1 LPDTPLSKK
10 LGIKPGYSLLILDA
24 PDGYRTRLD
33 PLPDGVRIGTVALPG
48 GLFDL
53 VQVFVRRRADVDRHA
68 AAALAALKPGG
79 LLWFAFPKKSAK
91 LQTDISRDTG
101 WDALH
106 AAGWEIVSVIAI
118 DDTWSAGRF
127 RPSSAVN
134 TRPRR

>member
-33 PLPDGVRIGTVALPG
+33 PLPDGVRIGTGALPG

-79 LLWFAFPKKSAK
+79 LLWFAFPKKRAK
-91 LQTDISRDTG
+91 VQTDVSRDTG

>member
-1 LPDTPLSKK
+1 MPDTPLATK
-10 LGIKPGYSLLILDA
+10 LGIKPGMTLLILDA

-33 PLPDGVRIGTVALPG
+33 PLPEGVQIGTIALPG

-53 VQVFVRRRADVDRHA
+53 VQVFVRSKADVDRHA
-68 AAALAALKPGG
+68 AGALAALKPGG
-79 LLWFAFPKKSAK
+79 LLWFGFPKKSAK
-91 LQTDISRDTG
+91 LQTDVSRDSG

-127 RPSSAVN
+127 RPAGA
-134 TRPRR
+134 RHARAPR

>member
-1 LPDTPLSKK
+1 MT
-10 LGIKPGYSLLILDA
+10 LLILDS

-33 PLPDGVRIGTVALPG
+33 PLPDGVQIGTVALPG

-53 VQVFVRRRADVDRHA
+53 VQVFARSKADVDRHA
-68 AAALAALKPGG
+68 AAAVAALKPGG

-91 LQTDISRDTG
+91 LQTDLSRDVG

-106 AAGWEIVSVIAI
+106 AAGWEIVSVVAI

-127 RPSSAVN
+127 RPSAAVN
-134 TRPRR
+134 TRAQRG

>member
-1 LPDTPLSKK
+1 MPDTPLSKK
-10 LGIKPGYSLLILDA
+10 LGIKPEYALLILDA

-53 VQVFVRRRADVDRHA
+53 VQVFVRSRADVTRHA
-68 AAALAALKPGG
+68 GAALAALKPGG
-79 LLWFAFPKKSAK
+79 LLWFAFPKKSTK
-91 LQTDISRDTG
+91 VQTDVSRDTG

-127 RPSSAVN
+127 RPSSVVN
-134 TRPRR
+134 TRPRQ